1 MFHKEKSLPKKKAAG
16 KNSNGK
22 SESFSFFCV
31 GGVSGEHDVWSLFDG
46 SFDVCWNG
54 FLVGGN
60 VL

>member
-1 MFHKEKSLPKKKAAG
+1 MFHKEKSLPKKRQPGRIAMARA
-16 KNSNGK
+16 
-22 SESFSFFCV
+22 SFFSCV